1 MFAFQAS
8 DALHLLL
15 TIFQTA
21 DLSYISWYKIMKK
34 ERCFV
39 VNKDQNYE
47 QNYSLLKR
55 LRNKKVGSCNS
66 YILKL
71 ESIQNC
77 L

>member
-47 QNYSLLKR
+47 QNYSS

-66 YILKL
+66 HILKL